1 MRERNGQFGGGGQ
14 GSLTPAPS
22 PKPPPPTPHGGVA
35 GEVKDIPHVLI
46 IAGEASGDA
55 HGARLVAEIR
65 KLLPGAEFSG
75 IGGEALAAQGVKL
88 LARAEDLAVVGLTEV
103 AERLPAVVRAL
114 REVGRVLREER
125 PALTILID
133 FPDFNFLVA
142 RLAKWR
148 RMPVMYYISPQVW
161 AWRRHRV
168 RTIARYVDRMVVIF
182 PFEEDFYRQQ
192 GVPVTFV
199 GHPFMETL
207 PDLPRREILLKEW
220 GLDPHRLTLALLPGS
235 RGSEIGGHLPTM
247 LAAAQLIRQ
256 AIPEV
261 QFLLPLAS
269 TAPRE
274 VVEEMVEEAWGEGT
288 RGRGPLPPPKPRSQ
302 PLINIGST
310 GFQPVLHRQDACA
323 PGQRGMEG
331 EFQRRGGDSQSP
343 GPPLKIITG
352 QAYAALKAAHLAVV
366 ASGTVTVEAAL
377 AGTPTVIIYR
387 LAPLTYQVARLLI
400 RVPHIGMANLLAGE
414 GLFPELIQDDF
425 TASALARE
433 VLRWIKEPQRLEDLG
448 QGLARVVAR
457 LGPPGASQRSAQVAL
472 ELIMVRH

>member
-1 MRERNGQFGGGGQ
+1 
-14 GSLTPAPS
+14 
-22 PKPPPPTPHGGVA
+22 
-35 GEVKDIPHVLI
+35 
-46 IAGEASGDA
+46 
-55 HGARLVAEIR
+55 
-65 KLLPGAEFSG
+65 
-75 IGGEALAAQGVKL
+75 
-88 LARAEDLAVVGLTEV
+88 
-103 AERLPAVVRAL
+103 
-114 REVGRVLREER
+114 
-125 PALTILID
+125 
-133 FPDFNFLVA
+133 
-142 RLAKWR
+142 
-148 RMPVMYYISPQVW
+148 
-161 AWRRHRV
+161 
-168 RTIARYVDRMVVIF
+168 VVIF
-182 PFEEDFYRQQ
+182 PFEEEFYRQQ

-199 GHPFMETL
+199 GHPFAETL
-207 PDLPRREILLKEW
+207 PDLPDREVLLRQW
-220 GLDPHRLTLALLPGS
+220 GLEPRRFTLALLPGS
-235 RGSEIGGHLPTM
+235 RGSEIERHLPTM

-274 VVEEMVEEAWGEGT
+274 LVEEMVASFLRGGPGSIPPCHPSLSLSPALCQETVARASSPGGT
-288 RGRGPLPPPKPRSQ
+288 GRM
-302 PLINIGST
+302 
-310 GFQPVLHRQDACA
+310 PVLPDKNN
-323 PGQRGMEG
+323 RGVEG
-331 EFQRRGGDSQSP
+331 EFEGRGEGLEVPRPLPQSTC
-343 GPPLKIITG
+343 LHMLNG